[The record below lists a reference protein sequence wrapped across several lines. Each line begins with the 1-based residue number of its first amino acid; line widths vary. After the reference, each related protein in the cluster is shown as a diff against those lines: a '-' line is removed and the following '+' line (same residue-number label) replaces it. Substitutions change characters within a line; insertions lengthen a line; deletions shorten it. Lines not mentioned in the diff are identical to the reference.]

1 MRMDALECLYLFIY
15 FPFRFPRL
23 CERTLETQLT
33 GPLSASGCD
42 VTHIAAL
49 WFRFYCWATSINYQ
63 NATGYQEGDKP
74 YLHGLI
80 NELSDGFLVA
90 ISVQSCFCVH
100 GIMAIHSMPPV
111 ACGRVIPGRC
121 ETCLCLAFADDQ
133 GQRVKGK

>member
-1 MRMDALECLYLFIY
+1 M
-15 FPFRFPRL
+15 
-23 CERTLETQLT
+23 
-33 GPLSASGCD
+33 GNKHASGCD

-49 WFRFYCWATSINYQ
+49 WFRFYCWATSMNYQ
-63 NATGYQEGDKP
+63 NTTGYQEGDKP

-111 ACGRVIPGRC
+111 GMWTGHPRPMRDVPLPSVR
-121 ETCLCLAFADDQ
+121 
-133 GQRVKGK
+133 